1 VAALDWTA
9 HVDFLAQLGESDR
22 AVFVERGQ
30 RVSFPAGVVTEY
42 QIDPPV
48 ADVLQSGVL
57 RAFQVSDQGRGS
69 TIAYVSAGTFVGT
82 LPALGP
88 RPTVFLQPLVDSI
101 VLRLDGARFRAL
113 YESSGDFTRALAVHA
128 GTILARVVRTLTVRT
143 LGGVKERIA
152 FDLLERASAE
162 QLVSGDIVVSVTHE
176 ELADSVGSVREVVSR
191 ALADLRDAGMVS
203 TLRGRIHIDDPSRLI
218 AIVQGLVD

>member
-9 HVDFLAQLGESDR
+9 HVDFLAQLGEADR
-22 AVFVERGQ
+22 AIFEQGAQ
-30 RVSFPAGVVTEY
+30 HLAFPAGVVTEY
-42 QIDPPV
+42 PVDPPV

-69 TIAYVSAGTFVGT
+69 TIAYVSAGTFVGS

-88 RPTVFLQPLVDSI
+88 RPTVFLQPLVDST
-101 VLRLDGARFRAL
+101 VLRLDAARFREL
-113 YESSGDFTRALAVHA
+113 YETSGDFTRALAVHA

-162 QLVSGDIVVSVTHE
+162 QLVSGDIAVDVTHE
-176 ELADSVGSVREVVSR
+176 ALADSVGSVREVVSR
-191 ALADLRDAGMVS
+191 TIGELRDAGIVS
-203 TLRGRIHIDDPSRLI
+203 TSRGRIHIDDPARLI
-218 AIVQGLVD
+218 AVVQGLVG